1 MDPQAQDPTKP
12 VPLKL
17 RDDELA
23 RLVPHDRLRQQFQFI
38 VEVEKLKQVLR
49 RTPLLDC
56 SRRENDA
63 EHTWELALMAMLL
76 HEHSN
81 QPVNLLHV
89 IKMLLIHDIVEID
102 AGDTFTYD
110 TAALADQE
118 EREKRAADRLFG
130 ILPQDQSGELR
141 ALWDEFEA
149 RVTPEAKFARAMD
162 RLQPLLHNFFTSG
175 GTWHTPGVVTKDV
188 FDRKSL
194 IADASDVLW
203 ETARRIMD
211 EGVDRGF
218 LKTDE
223 AAGDSARHYRSSAD

>member
-1 MDPQAQDPTKP
+1 MDQPARNPTKP
-12 VPLKL
+12 APLQL

-38 VEVEKLKQVLR
+38 LEVEKLKQVLR
-49 RTPLLDC
+49 RTHLLDT

-81 QPVNLLHV
+81 EPVNLLHV

-130 ILPQDQSGELR
+130 ILPQDQAGELR

-149 RVTPEAKFARAMD
+149 RATPEARFARAMD

-175 GTWHTPGVVTKDV
+175 GTWHTPGVVRDDV
-188 FDRKSL
+188 LDRKSI
-194 IADASDVLW
+194 IADASDLLW
-203 ETARRIMD
+203 ETAQRLIG
-211 EGVDRGF
+211 EGVERGF
-218 LKTDE
+218 LKTEKDT
-223 AAGDSARHYRSSAD
+223 